1 MTLISPVSN
10 TWVSWTITCSCKP
23 DSFAEIS
30 DLATKMTSFFQS
42 NEPDTTNFELSINSA
57 HDQVHVYER
66 YSNSS
71 QALLHMKAFGEM
83 FGPDFM
89 ALLTPVKVV
98 AYGFPTDEL
107 STALSALSP
116 VKMTSFQGFFR

>member
-23 DSFAEIS
+23 DSFEEIS
-30 DLATKMTSFFQS
+30 DLATKMTGYFQS

-57 HDQVHVYER
+57 HDEIHVFER
-66 YSNSS
+66 YSNSA

-98 AYGFPTDEL
+98 SYGFPTDEL
-107 STALSALSP
+107 SSALSALSP

>member
-1 MTLISPVSN
+1 MSLISSQSN
-10 TWVSWTITCSCKP
+10 TWVSWTITCSCNP
-23 DSFAEIS
+23 DSFDQI
-30 DLATKMTSFFQS
+30 LALAAKMTEYFLT
-42 NEPDTTNFELSINSA
+42 NESDTTNFEFSINSA
-57 HDQVHVYER
+57 HDEVHVYER
-66 YSNSS
+66 YTNSD
-71 QALLHMKAFGEM
+71 QALLHMKAFGDL

-89 ALLTPVKVV
+89 ALLTPIRVV